1 MSNNQPKPDLTKRR
15 RARELALQILFQR
28 EFVADMDL
36 DASFAYFREQLE
48 IPEESWTYAKELI
61 AGLMKNK
68 EAVDKKITDAS
79 RNWKISRMS
88 PVDLNLLR
96 IATFE
101 ILYGHDEVPPKVA
114 IDEALEIAKRYSGTE
129 SPNFI
134 NGLLDEILKSK
145 GLTGGN

>member
-28 EFVADMDL
+28 EFVPDMDL

-48 IPEESWTYAKELI
+48 FPEESWAYAKELI
-61 AGLMKNK
+61 AGLKK
-68 EAVDKKITDAS
+68 HQTDVDQKITTAS
-79 RNWKISRMS
+79 RNWKIARMS

-96 IATFE
+96 IATYE
-101 ILYGHDEVPPKVA
+101 SLYGNDEVPPKVA
-114 IDEALEIAKRYSGTE
+114 IDEALEIAKRYSGTD